1 MIREMQLQQFTPRTI
16 ETYVGAVRGLA
27 RHYGR
32 SPDQLTRQ
40 EVRSYLL
47 HLLVERKLAQ
57 GTCNLQ
63 AAAINFLYRRVL
75 GLSNFDLG
83 VRRKRS
89 GKLPEV
95 YSQEELLRL
104 FEAARTRRDRAFL
117 MSIYAAGLRM
127 SEATHLRPIH
137 IHAERLLI
145 RVEQGKG
152 RKDRYTL
159 LSPRLL
165 AELREYWREDQ
176 PGTWLFP
183 NRKKTGPML
192 RGTAD
197 RLFRR
202 VKRRAGLQ
210 RGHGLHT
217 LRHSFATH
225 LLEAGVDLRTIQ
237 LLLGHRNIAT
247 TTLYLHLTQK
257 KLDQLHSPFDLL
269 RLPQIDDVPLAS
281 TAHVSSPQAAGSPPA
296 IPEPEPSR

>member
-1 MIREMQLQQFTPRTI
+1 MTPLRQRMIREMQLQQFTPRTI
-16 ETYVGAVRGLA
+16 DTYVGAIRGLA

-32 SPDQLTRQ
+32 SPDQLSR
-40 EVRSYLL
+40 EELRSYLH

-63 AAAINFLYRRVL
+63 AAAINFFYRKVL
-75 GLSNFDLG
+75 GLANLDLG

-95 YSQEELLRL
+95 YSQEELVRL
-104 FEAARTRRDRAFL
+104 FEAVTNRQHRVFL
-117 MSIYAAGLRM
+117 MTTYAAGLRM
-127 SEATHLRPIH
+127 SEVTHLRPLH

-165 AELREYWREDQ
+165 LELREYWRVYR
-176 PGTWLFP
+176 PGEWLFP
-183 NRKKTGPML
+183 NQKKTGPML

-197 RLFRR
+197 RIFRR
-202 VKRRAGLQ
+202 AKRRAGLQ

-225 LLEAGVDLRTIQ
+225 LLEASVDLRTIQ
-237 LLLGHRNIAT
+237 LLLGHQNLNT
-247 TTLYLHLTQK
+247 TALYLHLTQK

-269 RLPQIDDVPLAS
+269 RLPQAEDVSSAS
-281 TAHVSSPQAAGSPPA
+281 TNPPT
-296 IPEPEPSR
+296 PEPPTVPPR